1 MHTYVHTN
9 VRVQGEV
16 AERDTMKSSDDAG
29 SLIAKAQ
36 GASGWIRG
44 ALQRLGD
51 SQQKNAL
58 DAEFYWGL

>member
-1 MHTYVHTN
+1 MYTYVHTN

-16 AERDTMKSSDDAG
+16 AERNTVKSSDDAG
-29 SLIAKAQ
+29 SLSAKAQ
-36 GASGWIRG
+36 GVSGWIRG

-58 DAEFYWGL
+58 DAKFHWGL